1 MKNGKNMGTGKAG
14 FIRRAGKQE
23 HERKREE
30 MLTTDGQD
38 EHGWEKTMNSRKLRK
53 RRRKRAA
60 TDETRSVNPIQNTHK
75 IAKSIVKPR

>member
-1 MKNGKNMGTGKAG
+1 VKNGKNMGAGKAG

-38 EHGWEKTMNSRKLRK
+38 EHGRGNDHEQETEEAEREEWQPRMK
-53 RRRKRAA
+53 R
-60 TDETRSVNPIQNTHK
+60 
-75 IAKSIVKPR
+75 